1 MLYCLAHESIV
12 LVLVCS
18 AHMVHVIVPGQKQDS
33 RSSPDECVF
42 HPSTAEHEGAVRKPN
57 D

>member
-18 AHMVHVIVPGQKQDS
+18 AHMVHVIVPEQKQDS